1 MNCTLAFINWFNAN
15 QGFSMVLLTTV
26 YVVATILLVLHSNRA
41 NRIAEKNLDSLWKL
55 ERERTRPHVVIRFEF
70 SMPLVSVVVSNIGQ
84 TTARDI
90 RFDMADKPTIAIP
103 EKKGAPI
110 PFLNST
116 IASLAP
122 QEELRTVVGTWA
134 DIRNV
139 WATLSY
145 SGTIFYKTS
154 DGQEYEAPFAVNLA
168 DQEGLLYTSKK
179 GLNEIAEA
187 IERVG
192 LSPSTRSVLGMIPKP
207 PPYATPEQN
216 LR

>member
-1 MNCTLAFINWFNAN
+1 MNCILALINWFNTN

-26 YVVATILLVLHSNRA
+26 YVVATLLLVLHSNRA
-41 NRIAEKNLDSLWKL
+41 NRIAQKNLDSLWKL

-90 RFDMADKPTIAIP
+90 RFEMTEKPTIAIP
-103 EKKGAPI
+103 AKKGAPI

-116 IASLAP
+116 LASLAP

-145 SGTIFYKTS
+145 SGTIFYKAS
-154 DGQEYEAPFAVNLA
+154 DGQEYKAPFAVNLA

-187 IERVG
+187 IERLG
-192 LSPSTRSVLGMIPKP
+192 IPPSARSVLGMIPKP
-207 PPYATPEQN
+207 PPYTTPEQN